1 MKAIGSDTSL
11 VITEDLYI
19 MFALFFHEAD
29 LTVYFSIKQGLHACL
44 ALNLFNP
51 LAF

>member
-19 MFALFFHEAD
+19 MFALFFHEAAS
-29 LTVYFSIKQGLHACL
+29 LCIS
-44 ALNLFNP
+44 ALSKAYMLV
-51 LAF
+51 